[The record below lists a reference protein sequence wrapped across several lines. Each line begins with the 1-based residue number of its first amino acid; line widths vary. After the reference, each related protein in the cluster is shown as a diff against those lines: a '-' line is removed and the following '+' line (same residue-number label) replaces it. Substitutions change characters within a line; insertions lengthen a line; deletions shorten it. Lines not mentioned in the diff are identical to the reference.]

1 MSFNVFLNPPKIG
14 GIILRFSIATLQVY
28 FILARSSHVKNC
40 GDMGHNDVDMWQHDV
55 DDLDTD
61 WIVWL
66 KFWMD
71 YLLWLT
77 RVE

>member
-1 MSFNVFLNPPKIG
+1 MW
-14 GIILRFSIATLQVY
+14 
-28 FILARSSHVKNC
+28 
-40 GDMGHNDVDMWQHDV
+40 HNDVDMWQHDV